1 MEPSNV
7 QRIIF
12 ESGIAALCNI
22 AVKYP
27 TIPGISQPVASAF
40 QLLSSHQPYR
50 VSLASEGEYSCMI
63 YSKSKSRE
71 IPFVTMKSN
80 NRERDGHC
88 FTAIELRRYFYTATF
103 VTRSVQSSLRTRKSS
118 SNYSTRTHHD
128 THFHVQWKWLHAFQC
143 RRVSS
148 RE

>member
-12 ESGIAALCNI
+12 ESGISALCNI

-50 VSLASEGEYSCMI
+50 VSIAAEGTLHCILHISE
-63 YSKSKSRE
+63 
-71 IPFVTMKSN
+71 TLLT
-80 NRERDGHC
+80 D
-88 FTAIELRRYFYTATF
+88 
-103 VTRSVQSSLRTRKSS
+103 SLI
-118 SNYSTRTHHD
+118 
-128 THFHVQWKWLHAFQC
+128 QGA
-143 RRVSS
+143 
-148 RE
+148 